1 MGSVKGF
8 LRDPGLNI
16 VPQRAGKVVAD
27 LKFHLLNA
35 HSRPMRV
42 LLVSSLVLRPPPEMS
57 GTFSWRVGGLVKKLT
72 IHVCSA
78 SGSRKCV
85 GENVKIVQR
94 KMAPLFL
101 DLQEQI
107 CPKHISVEAKEGHY
121 DIVFPL
127 EEWLE
132 TFLME

>member
-27 LKFHLLNA
+27 LKCHLLNA
-35 HSRPMRV
+35 QSRPMRV
-42 LLVSSLVLRPPPEMS
+42 LLVSSWVLGSPPEMS
-57 GTFSWRVGGLVKKLT
+57 RTFFWRVGGLVEKLT

-78 SGSRKCV
+78 SGSRKCI
-85 GENVKIVQR
+85 GENVKIVQRR

-101 DLQEQI
+101 DLQE
-107 CPKHISVEAKEGHY
+107 
-121 DIVFPL
+121 
-127 EEWLE
+127 
-132 TFLME
+132 